1 MQFHHPHALLAASTN
16 RLLANIEIGPN
27 TLLLLVAIAII
38 ASVMGNFLASLLL
51 AKNRA
56 TFGRAVLTLVAEILY
71 AFGCAIGALVLA
83 ILFGAARISGDLLSV
98 VLLLVPVLLIIVWVM
113 IPMRVYEIGTFRS
126 IAFILLSGLI
136 AGVIH
141 SGAQLA
147 IVGRVD
153 YANLTPQ
160 LERMLKTG
168 KFMRVSNNATDSDTT
183 ERRTALRRQFE
194 QLEIRRK
201 YLPPND
207 RKALADYERDKAAY
221 ERDVEE
227 FKADTG
233 E

>member
-1 MQFHHPHALLAASTN
+1 
-16 RLLANIEIGPN
+16 
-27 TLLLLVAIAII
+27 
-38 ASVMGNFLASLLL
+38 
-51 AKNRA
+51 
-56 TFGRAVLTLVAEILY
+56 
-71 AFGCAIGALVLA
+71 
-83 ILFGAARISGDLLSV
+83 
-98 VLLLVPVLLIIVWVM
+98 
-113 IPMRVYEIGTFRS
+113 MRVYEIGTLRS

-227 FKADTG
+227 FKSDTG

>member
-1 MQFHHPHALLAASTN
+1 MQFHHPPALLAASTDK
-16 RLLANIEIGPN
+16 LLAKVEIGPN

-38 ASVMGNFLASLLL
+38 ASVLGNFLASILL

-71 AFGCAIGALVLA
+71 AFGCAIAALVLA

-113 IPMRVYEIGTFRS
+113 IPMRVYEIGILRS
-126 IAFILLSGLI
+126 IAFILVSGLI
-136 AGVIH
+136 GAVIH

-147 IVGRVD
+147 LVGRVD
-153 YANLTPQ
+153 YGKVTPE
-160 LERMLKTG
+160 LERMFATG
-168 KFMRVSNNATDSDTT
+168 KFTRISSGTANPEIT
-183 ERRTALRRQFE
+183 ERRAALRRQFE

-201 YLPPND
+201 YLPPHD

-221 ERDVEE
+221 ERDLEE